1 MTAAAVIA
9 RVWRAAGR
17 GMLSAV
23 VLFAGQGGASLFAQ
37 SQAKSPGLII
47 VTCQTRSGQASAT
60 VHCPDSDPQ
69 LCVIFSNA
77 CVDMEGKPTWYWI
90 SDERQAFPFL
100 REGARLSD
108 SLIRELQNISPLDT
122 SGIEI
127 GALSD
132 SLVQQL
138 KVISDSL
145 MQQLKASGFLIEG
158 AEMEKMM
165 KELDTVSN
173 IRKVRIL
180 EIEVYPNPSSTEKVH
195 VRLKEG
201 IEGKLYVLFPDGRMG
216 IERTLREEEK
226 EFSLLLHEKGRYF
239 MIVEGNG
246 GEVIGWQTILRK

>member
-47 VTCQTRSGQASAT
+47 VTCQTRSGQMPAT

-108 SLIRELQNISPLDT
+108 SLIRELQKISLLDA

-127 GALSD
+127 GAL
-132 SLVQQL
+132 
-138 KVISDSL
+138 SDSL

-158 AEMEKMM
+158 AEMEKMI

-226 EFSLLLHEKGRYF
+226 EFSLLLHERGRYF

-246 GEVIGWQTILRK
+246 GEVIGWQTIVRK